1 MSEKYKM
8 TLNVEL
14 RKDMVFGKM
23 CSALGVSKTERINF
37 LIDQDLEYH
46 ERLLSE
52 LSDAFPSFSI
62 DAKRIRE
69 KGLG

>member
-1 MSEKYKM
+1 LS
-8 TLNVEL
+8 
-14 RKDMVFGKM
+14 
-23 CSALGVSKTERINF
+23 
-37 LIDQDLEYH
+37 
-46 ERLLSE
+46 SE

>member
-1 MSEKYKM
+1 
-8 TLNVEL
+8 
-14 RKDMVFGKM
+14 M

-46 ERLLSE
+46 ERLSSE